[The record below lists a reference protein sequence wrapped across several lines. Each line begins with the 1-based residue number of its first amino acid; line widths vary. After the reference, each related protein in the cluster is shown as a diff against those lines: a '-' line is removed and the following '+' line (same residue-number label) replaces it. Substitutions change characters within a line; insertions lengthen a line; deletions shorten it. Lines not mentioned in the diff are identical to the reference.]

1 MSRAVL
7 LGLIGSGIGA
17 SLTPAMHE
25 REGSE
30 QGLRTQYK
38 LIDLRVLNLGA
49 EALPELLLAAERMG
63 FNGLNITH
71 PCKQAVLPLLTT
83 LSDDA
88 RFLGAVNTVV
98 LRDGKREGHN
108 TDWWGFAENFRR
120 RMPDAPRKTCRAIGR
135 WWCGCCGGL
144 CGDDA
149 RHGASHHCRCRRRR
163 AQSVA
168 GSLCERFGAG
178 RVTAA
183 TDPAPAIAE
192 ADGLINTS
200 PVGMDKYPGTP
211 VPVSLLRP
219 ALWVAD
225 IIYFPMETALL
236 HAARGLGCRVLD
248 GGGMAVFQAVGAFGL
263 FTGVQPDP
271 ERMLRHFTSLTQV
284 QELPGG

>member
-38 LIDLRVLNLGA
+38 LIDLRVLNLEA
-49 EALPELLLAAERMG
+49 DALPELLLAAERMG

-120 RMPDAPRKTCRAIGR
+120 RMPDAKRERVVQLGAGGAGAAVAYAAMTLGTGHLTIVDVDASRAE
-135 WWCGCCGGL
+135 
-144 CGDDA
+144 A
-149 RHGASHHCRCRRRR
+149 
-163 AQSVA
+163 VA
-168 GSLCERFGAG
+168 ASLCERFGAG
-178 RVTAA
+178 RATAA
-183 TDPAPAIAE
+183 SDPAQAIAE

-200 PVGMDKYPGTP
+200 PIGMDKYPGTP

-263 FTGVQPDP
+263 FTGVQADP
-271 ERMLRHFTSLTQV
+271 ERMLRHFTSLTQAGT
-284 QELPGG
+284 PGS

>member
-25 REGSE
+25 REGGE

-49 EALPELLLAAERMG
+49 DALPELLLAAERMG
-63 FNGLNITH
+63 FDGLNITH

-88 RFLGAVNTVV
+88 RFLSAVNTVV
-98 LRDGKREGHN
+98 LRDGRREGHN

-120 RMPDAPRKTCRAIGR
+120 RMPDAPRARVVQLGA
-135 WWCGCCGGL
+135 GGAGAAVAYAVMTL
-144 CGDDA
+144 GTEHLTIVDVDA
-149 RHGASHHCRCRRRR
+149 GR
-163 AQSVA
+163 AQLVA
-168 GSLCERFGAG
+168 TALCERFGAG
-178 RVTAA
+178 RVTAVS
-183 TDPAPAIAE
+183 DPAPAIAE

-200 PVGMDKYPGTP
+200 PVGMEKYPGTP
-211 VPVSLLRP
+211 VPVGLLRP

-236 HAARGLGCRVLD
+236 RAARDLGCRVLD

-263 FTGVQPDP
+263 FTGCQADP
-271 ERMLRHFTSLTQV
+271 ERMLRHFTSLT
-284 QELPGG
+284 LPGATGG

>member
-1 MSRAVL
+1 M
-7 LGLIGSGIGA
+7 
-17 SLTPAMHE
+17 
-25 REGSE
+25 
-30 QGLRTQYK
+30 
-38 LIDLRVLNLGA
+38 
-49 EALPELLLAAERMG
+49 
-63 FNGLNITH
+63 
-71 PCKQAVLPLLTT
+71 LPLLTT

-120 RMPDAPRKTCRAIGR
+120 RMPDAPRDRVVQLGA
-135 WWCGCCGGL
+135 GGAGAAVAYAAMTL
-144 CGDDA
+144 GTGHLTIVDVDA
-149 RHGASHHCRCRRRR
+149 SR
-163 AQSVA
+163 AQAVA
-168 GSLCERFGAG
+168 ASLCERFGAG
-178 RVTAA
+178 RATAA
-183 TDPAPAIAE
+183 SDAAAAIAE

-236 HAARGLGCRVLD
+236 RAARGLGCRVLD

-263 FTGVQPDP
+263 FTGCRSRSRADAAPLHQPDP
-271 ERMLRHFTSLTQV
+271 GGN
-284 QELPGG
+284 PGRLIDRSTNRRKQ